1 MALMREPALRALF
14 DWDSIAHGVTFSR
27 RHNVGLKQVLGGLYR
42 RLAPSGQRLVAIDST
57 VATVFGCQQGAALG

>member
-14 DWDSIAHGVTFSR
+14 DWDSIAHGATFSR
-27 RHNVGLKQVLGGLYR
+27 RHNVGLQQVLGGLYR
-42 RLAPSGQRLVAIDST
+42 RLPPSGQRLVAIDST